1 MITPLIQKTVVTITF
16 LGFLLGVGVVAI
28 HYNHIPPYI
37 SLVVFAATL
46 QLSPVALIYIINLYG
61 LRKVL
66 SSAQHGLKEFLSYVA
81 GVAGYSCMLSANR
94 CG

>member
-1 MITPLIQKTVVTITF
+1 MITPLIQKTVVSITF
-16 LGFLLGVGVVAI
+16 LGFLLAVVAI

-46 QLSPVALIYIINLYG
+46 QLSPLALIYIINLNG

-66 SSAQHGLKEFLSYVA
+66 SSAHS
-81 GVAGYSCMLSANR
+81 MD
-94 CG
+94 

>member
-16 LGFLLGVGVVAI
+16 LGFLLGVVAI

-46 QLSPVALIYIINLYG
+46 QLSPVALIYIINLN
-61 LRKVL
+61 
-66 SSAQHGLKEFLSYVA
+66 GLKNS
-81 GVAGYSCMLSANR
+81 MD
-94 CG
+94 